1 MADSYKV
8 ALASTDGQNVNTH
21 YGRAQAFYVYTV
33 NDEEGY
39 DFVEERTV
47 TPLCSNGSHLVSQM
61 QESTARFCDC
71 KYVVASRIGSGA
83 IQSLSAR
90 GITAMELPGTIEEA
104 LLNVWKY
111 NRMQGLF

>member
-21 YGRAQAFYVYTV
+21 YGRAQAFYVYRV

-71 KYVVASRIGSGA
+71 KYVVASREIRQIAIYGKGGIGKSTTT
-83 IQSLSAR
+83 QNLDSR
-90 GITAMELPGTIEEA
+90 TC
-104 LLNVWKY
+104 
-111 NRMQGLF
+111 